1 MNLFE
6 DFIKR
11 IDLNNPKFNEVAKV
25 HDWRNYV
32 PYDWQNNWN
41 ELTEREKK
49 IIAVM
54 AETQADN
61 EEWDQKLNLNKIK
74 HALKQSALIGEYS
87 GFSKDFWIGVMEE
100 DLAANYC

>member
-6 DFIKR
+6 YFIKH
-11 IDLNNPKFNEVAKV
+11 INLDNPEFDKRSKV

-32 PYDWQNNWN
+32 PYDWMKEWDN
-41 ELTEREKK
+41 LTEREKN

-61 EEWDQKLNLNKIK
+61 EEWD
-74 HALKQSALIGEYS
+74 
-87 GFSKDFWIGVMEE
+87 
-100 DLAANYC
+100 